1 MSETAI
7 DQQPYIGSYVLES
20 LTTGMYGE
28 SENAIREYVQ
38 NAFDA
43 LRSAV
48 QQKLITDEIARIT
61 VTLTAGDQITI
72 YDNGVGVA
80 ASAAYTTLTSI
91 GASKKDRQ
99 KQAGFRGIG
108 RLAGIAFCDRL
119 TFRTKAQGDD
129 FESTVAY
136 NCVALRNGMNNGTLK
151 LVDLLQSAVSFE
163 QLPSTDKSAHFMEV
177 NLIGLSAA
185 PEVFKDAGRL
195 RTYLA
200 ETSPVGFEPSWDKGP
215 AISEYASKTAWAIE
229 TARLS
234 LGTSAL
240 ALKPI
245 YKLYKDAFV
254 GKGDS
259 LQKIEWIEYFLGSSG
274 RWWAWVGHTNQSE
287 IVNEKNVHGLRVRV
301 KNIAIDKTTILD
313 ELFTMVNKSYSRFN
327 SYYVGEVHISPSLL
341 IPNAR
346 RDGFEDNEAWR
357 QVKKELERELC
368 KPLGKKAYENSK
380 KRQRSLEKIEKDL
393 TKFTAEA
400 NKAIRANDVSAKHI
414 VLTKLANL
422 RSKMADVTSDAT
434 PETQT
439 KLKTQLQQLN
449 AVQRSIDETLESG
462 DCKAAVQNALEK
474 VFSVLE
480 THLGPSEY
488 RSVKKA
494 IEGALA

>member
-1 MSETAI
+1 MSDTAL

-48 QQKLITDEIARIT
+48 QQKLIADDTARIT
-61 VTLTAGDQITI
+61 VTLTASDQITI

-80 ASAAYTTLTSI
+80 AAAAYKTLTSI
-91 GASKKDRQ
+91 GASKKDRL

-108 RLAGIAFCDRL
+108 RLAGIAFCDKL
-119 TFRTKAQGDD
+119 TFRTKARGDD
-129 FESTVAY
+129 FESSVAY
-136 NCVALRNGMNNGTLK
+136 DCVALRKGMNSGTLK
-151 LVDLLQSAVSFE
+151 LVELLESAVTFE
-163 QLPSTDKSAHFMEV
+163 QVPSTDKAAHFMAVE
-177 NLIGLSAA
+177 LIGLSSA

-200 ETSPVGFEPSWDKGP
+200 ETSPVGFQPSWDKGP
-215 AISEYASKTAWAIE
+215 AITEYASKKAWAIE
-229 TARLS
+229 TANLS

-240 ALKPI
+240 TIKPI
-245 YKLYKDAFV
+245 YKLYKDTFV

-259 LQKIEWIEYFLGSSG
+259 LQKIEWIEYFKGSSG

-287 IVNEKNVHGLRVRV
+287 TVDEKTVHGLRVRV

-313 ELFTMVNKSYSRFN
+313 ELFTMVKPSYSRFN
-327 SYYVGEVHISPSLL
+327 AYYVGEVHISPALL

-346 RDGFEDNEAWR
+346 RDGFEDNDAWR
-357 QVKKELERELC
+357 QVKKELALELC
-368 KPLGKKAYENSK
+368 KPLGKRAYDNSK
-380 KRQRSLEKIEKDL
+380 KRQQSLEKIEKDL

-400 NKAIRANDVSAKHI
+400 NQAIRANDVSAKHV

-422 RSKMADVTSDAT
+422 RSKMAEVISDAT

-449 AVQRSIDETLESG
+449 AVQRGIDQTLDSG
-462 DCKAAVQNALEK
+462 DCKAAVQDALEK

-480 THLGPSEY
+480 TYLGPSEY
-488 RSVKKA
+488 MSVKKA
-494 IEGALA
+494 IEEALV

>member
-1 MSETAI
+1 MSDTAI
-7 DQQPYIGSYVLES
+7 NQQPYIGSYVLES
-20 LTTGMYGE
+20 LMTGMYGE

-48 QQKLITDEIARIT
+48 HQKLITEETAHIT

-80 ASAAYTTLTSI
+80 ASAAYKTLTSI

-129 FESTVAY
+129 FESTITY
-136 NCVALRNGMNNGTLK
+136 DCVALRKGMNNGTLK
-151 LVDLLQSAVSFE
+151 RVDLLQSAVSFE
-163 QLPSTDKSAHFMEV
+163 QPPSTDKSAHFMEV

-185 PEVFKDAGRL
+185 PEVFKDVGHL

-200 ETSPVGFEPSWDKGP
+200 ETSPT
-215 AISEYASKTAWAIE
+215 AITEYASKKAWAIE
-229 TARLS
+229 TASLS

-240 ALKPI
+240 TMKPI
-245 YKLYKDAFV
+245 YKLYKDTFV

-259 LQKIEWIEYFLGSSG
+259 QQKIEWIEYFKGSSG

-287 IVNEKNVHGLRVRV
+287 IVDEKSVHGLRVRV
-301 KNIAIDKTTILD
+301 KNIAVDKTTILD
-313 ELFTMVNKSYSRFN
+313 ELFTMVKPSYSRFN
-327 SYYVGEVHISPSLL
+327 TYYVGEVHISPALL

-357 QVKKELERELC
+357 QVRKELALELC
-368 KPLGKKAYENSK
+368 KPLGKKAYDNSK
-380 KRQRSLEKIEKDL
+380 KRQQSLEKIEKDL

-400 NKAIRANDVSAKHI
+400 NKAIGQMTLVPN
-414 VLTKLANL
+414 
-422 RSKMADVTSDAT
+422 RS
-434 PETQT
+434 
-439 KLKTQLQQLN
+439 
-449 AVQRSIDETLESG
+449 
-462 DCKAAVQNALEK
+462 C
-474 VFSVLE
+474 
-480 THLGPSEY
+480 
-488 RSVKKA
+488 
-494 IEGALA
+494 